1 MELIAQ
7 VSNRVGFAGIEAE
20 FRDFASRNMLA
31 QWQWKL
37 NPYEIGD
44 ASRSPRGIAITQ
56 TDESA
61 PIPDH
66 DLELLRDEPAGFF
79 RRMVYRLPDGGTLWQ
94 FVRRVN
100 HEVSLQ
106 YRVNG
111 DWDRIDLLVDETRT
125 AGQVAFEYLGQMM
138 PCVLL
143 KHKIL
148 TFHGVLMEHNGR
160 GIIISA
166 DSGVGKT
173 THARLWRDH
182 RNALIINGDRATC
195 RNVNGV
201 WTGFGLPWSGSSG
214 EQINRS
220 VPLQALVVLE
230 RGEVNQA
237 HPVTGLEAFGGVL
250 PHMQCPAWDE
260 ELTGT
265 AMDLLDDFLGAIPV
279 IRLRCRPDVEAVEV
293 LQKVL
298 EEL

>member
-1 MELIAQ
+1 M
-7 VSNRVGFAGIEAE
+7 
-20 FRDFASRNMLA
+20 
-31 QWQWKL
+31 
-37 NPYEIGD
+37 
-44 ASRSPRGIAITQ
+44 
-56 TDESA
+56 
-61 PIPDH
+61 PIPSFKAQ
-66 DLELLRDEPAGFF
+66 LQSEEAGFF
-79 RRMVYRLPDGGTLWQ
+79 DRLVFRLEDGGTLWRY
-94 FVRRVN
+94 VRRKNQNVILSYM
-100 HEVSLQ
+100 VTP
-106 YRVNG
+106 
-111 DWDRIDLLVDETRT
+111 DWGTITLLEDYSDT
-125 AGQVAFEYLGQMM
+125 AGQLAFEYLGQIM
-138 PCVLL
+138 PSVLL
-143 KHKIL
+143 NHHIL

-250 PHMQCPAWDE
+250 PHMQCPVWDE